1 MFIIIF
7 ISKINFILKIMN
19 LKKNYLAIILH
30 VSIAISIAN
39 AQINWQDDKS
49 TGSKWALACDFKNN
63 DLTNK
68 LTSGSSCAS
77 TCMSTSGCTHFSWTP
92 FNTNGNSGTCWMK
105 QGNIKQSDAIYNGN
119 TDMVCGIISSMFIK
133 DLIFIF

>member
-1 MFIIIF
+1 M
-7 ISKINFILKIMN
+7 
-19 LKKNYLAIILH
+19 KKYFAIILF
-30 VSIAISIAN
+30 VLIAISIAN

-77 TCMSTSGCTHFSWTP
+77 TCMSTSGCTHFTWT
-92 FNTNGNSGTCWMK
+92 NYKGGTCYMK
-105 QGNIKQSDAIYNGN
+105 FGIVSQSDAHSTTDN
-119 TDMVCGIISSMFIK
+119 TMVCGII
-133 DLIFIF
+133 